1 MSLRSVPDHA
11 RARQAARRILS
22 DLGIADP
29 SEIDVEAIAMTRQLI
44 VRQDAADRAEAW
56 LVRGKRRGLVRVR
69 RDIPETGRRRFA
81 VAHELGHWEL
91 HSGLSQWTFCSKDDV
106 HGYKGSPPEI
116 EASAFAGELLMPTP
130 LFRPACRVQQ
140 PSLALIKDLAERF
153 ETTLTATAVRFVE
166 ECRETCVAL
175 FSKDGEVAWCRRK
188 DGSDGLWV
196 APGQRLHIDS
206 VAYDISQGAVPFSGM
221 KLVPPEAWFPN
232 RRRGTRLEVYEE
244 SIQLGRYPTI
254 LTLLHVIQDEEEPDE
269 DE

>member
-11 RARQAARRILS
+11 RARQAARRIIS

-166 ECRETCVAL
+166 ECREPCIAV
-175 FSKDGEVAWCRRK
+175 FSKGGEIAWSRR
-188 DGSDGLWV
+188 SDASDIPWIE
-196 APGQRLHIDS
+196 PGRQLHVDS
-206 VAYDISQGAVPFSGM
+206 VAYDILQGEVPPPGM
-221 KLVPPEAWFPN
+221 KTVPAQAWFPEP
-232 RRRGTRLEVYEE
+232 RRGLRLEVHEE

>member
-11 RARQAARRILS
+11 RARQAARRIIS

-166 ECRETCVAL
+166 ECREPCIVV
-175 FSKDGEVAWCRRK
+175 FSKEGEIAWSRR
-188 DGSDGLWV
+188 SDASDITWIE
-196 APGQRLHIDS
+196 PGRQLHVDS
-206 VAYDISQGAVPFSGM
+206 VAYDILKGEVPPPGM
-221 KLVPPEAWFPN
+221 KTVPAKAWFPELP
-232 RRRGTRLEVYEE
+232 RGLRLEVHEE